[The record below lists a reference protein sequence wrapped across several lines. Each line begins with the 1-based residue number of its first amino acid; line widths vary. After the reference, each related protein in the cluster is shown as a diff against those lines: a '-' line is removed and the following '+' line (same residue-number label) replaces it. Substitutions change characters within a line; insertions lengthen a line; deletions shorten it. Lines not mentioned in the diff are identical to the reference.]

1 MVYLTTFLSALGATL
16 IITPFVRRFANSVG
30 LMDKPGPRRVHTKPT
45 ARGGG
50 LAIFFGF
57 WLVLG
62 TTLLIAPDQ
71 LRFIERQVFGIDQNL
86 IGVFLGGAILL
97 GVGLWDDYRPLQPGV
112 KLVWHFVA
120 AVMPVLFGIRIW
132 WFSHPF
138 GGPNIVLGNWT
149 YLLVPL
155 WLVLMINVMNWLDG
169 IDGLATGIAGIAS
182 AILFALSLTP
192 FVAQPATAFMAVA
205 LAGATFGFLPYNFH
219 PAKIFLGDSGS
230 QFLGYMI
237 GIFAIISGGKVAT
250 ASLVLGIPILDAIW
264 VIARRIAYR
273 QSPFK
278 ADRRHLHHRF
288 LDIGLTQRQTVLV
301 YYLIALLFGMIA
313 LGTKTY
319 GKFVAGVW
327 LVGLMAVIAMSL
339 VLGNK
344 VQSRRGK
351 NG

>member
-1 MVYLTTFLSALGATL
+1 MVYLATFLLALGTTL

-50 LAIFFGF
+50 LAVFFGF

-62 TTLLIAPDQ
+62 ATLLFAPDQ

-97 GVGLWDDYRPLQPGV
+97 AVGLWDDYRPLRPGV
-112 KLVWHFVA
+112 KLIWHFVA
-120 AVMPVLFGIRIW
+120 AIMPVLFGIRIW

-138 GGPNIVLGNWT
+138 GGPNIVLGSWSN
-149 YLLVPL
+149 LIVPL

-182 AILFALSLTP
+182 VILLALSLTS
-192 FVAQPATAFMAVA
+192 FVNQPATALMAA
-205 LAGATFGFLPYNFH
+205 TLAGATFGFLPYNFH

-250 ASLVLGIPILDAIW
+250 ASLVLGIPILDALW
-264 VIARRIAYR
+264 VIARRIASR

-288 LDIGLTQRQTVLV
+288 LDIGLSQRQTVLV

-319 GKFVAGVW
+319 GKLVAGMW
-327 LVGLMAVIAMSL
+327 LVALMVVIAMSL
-339 VLGNK
+339 VLGSYI
-344 VQSRRGK
+344 QSRRGTH
-351 NG
+351 G